1 MKAGSWTVL
10 ARLAAA
16 TEFEIQHNTLS
27 LYSPLPSKQT
37 FNTIQHL
44 NVDHLQVQFKEDNN
58 RHCTADD
65 SISSFLVS
73 EPCLVESLKDD
84 SRQSVELERAP

>member
-27 LYSPLPSKQT
+27 LQSPLPSKRT
-37 FNTIQHL
+37 FNKIQHL
-44 NVDHLQVQFKEDNN
+44 NVQVLFKEDNN

-65 SISSFLVS
+65 SISSYLVS
-73 EPCLVESLKDD
+73 EPCLVKSLKDD
-84 SRQSVELERAP
+84 SRQSVE